1 MDTSDKMIERLRVD
15 NGVVVR
21 TLSEIDTVFSAII
34 YLDVIDSGIVG
45 STVKLDA
52 HDCRSC
58 RYIIYVGIICINLD
72 VVDDDVV
79 LFISI
84 EDTFYSSSSVLR
96 KSCVV
101 ITYQCDTVSIEN
113 ESVSIDNTIFVFTS
127 GEDVDSMVFERIR
140 IGECPWRES
149 LDLECRKRTSI
160 RIPIF
165 CVR

>member
-79 LFISI
+79 LVVCV
-84 EDTFYSSSSVLR
+84 EDTCCCSTATLGEP
-96 KSCVV
+96 CLA
-101 ITYQCDTVSIEN
+101 VSY
-113 ESVSIDNTIFVFTS
+113 
-127 GEDVDSMVFERIR
+127 
-140 IGECPWRES
+140 
-149 LDLECRKRTSI
+149 
-160 RIPIF
+160 
-165 CVR
+165 